1 MKKIMK
7 KWSLTNAVMKQWV
20 MVIASVSFLL
30 FVVFFNMTQISAESN
45 RPMPVKAQQAQLPE
59 VAVTTVLPAQYK
71 ARVISYGEATPHFA
85 LSLTAQVNGQIQ
97 TLDKQF
103 ESGQRVMKGE
113 TLIQLED
120 SEYLAKVA
128 TAENSLA
135 TAQLALLEEQRTV
148 AQARA
153 EWRASGLEG
162 EPESELV
169 LHEPQ
174 LKAAKAAVKQAE
186 MALRNA
192 RRDLERTKIIA
203 PFDAL
208 IIERSV
214 SPGTYVQP
222 GAAVASLYS
231 TEYVEIRLAL
241 SAKDWQSL
249 PNIDLSKDLAVRLTS
264 VDGEASWLGRVL
276 RVEQHLDGTTRQRA
290 LVLAVD
296 RPLDQTPALYPGTF
310 LNAQLE
316 GRIVDNLWKLP
327 SAALSQRGEVWFV
340 TKENTLASFTAEPI
354 FSDSAAI
361 YIAVPETLRSQPQ
374 HVLIHPLNNYVKG
387 MKVKMI
393 GEDNENG

>member
-1 MKKIMK
+1 MKQILK
-7 KWSLTNAVMKQWV
+7 KWFLTKTAMKQWV
-20 MVIASVSFLL
+20 MVIVSVSLLL
-30 FVVFFNMTQISAESN
+30 FVVLFNAAQISAESN
-45 RPMPVKAQQAQLPE
+45 RPMPVKTQQAQVPE
-59 VAVTTVLPAQYK
+59 VAVTTVQPAQYK
-71 ARVISYGEATPHFA
+71 ARVVSYGEATPHYA

-97 TLDKQF
+97 TVDKHF

-128 TAENSLA
+128 TAENSFA
-135 TAQLALLEEQRTV
+135 SAQLALLEEQRTV

-192 RRDLERTKIIA
+192 KRDLERTKIIA

-222 GAAVASLYS
+222 GAAVASLAGRA
-231 TEYVEIRLAL
+231 VGIGRRL
-241 SAKDWQSL
+241 
-249 PNIDLSKDLAVRLTS
+249 
-264 VDGEASWLGRVL
+264 
-276 RVEQHLDGTTRQRA
+276 
-290 LVLAVD
+290 
-296 RPLDQTPALYPGTF
+296 
-310 LNAQLE
+310 
-316 GRIVDNLWKLP
+316 
-327 SAALSQRGEVWFV
+327 
-340 TKENTLASFTAEPI
+340 
-354 FSDSAAI
+354 
-361 YIAVPETLRSQPQ
+361 
-374 HVLIHPLNNYVKG
+374 
-387 MKVKMI
+387 
-393 GEDNENG
+393 